1 MSTSDDDVLEYI
13 IGKVGGCPL
22 SLGRSLFDDATV
34 DALARIRAQDEARYY
49 RWRFRLKAV
58 GADYMELRGLDT
70 VTGRRARVIRKELRR
85 AVA

>member
-1 MSTSDDDVLEYI
+1 MSTNDDEILEYI
-13 IGKVGGCPL
+13 VGKVGGTL
-22 SLGRSLFDDATV
+22 SLGRTLFEDATV
-34 DALARIRAQDEARYY
+34 DALARIRARDEAHYQ